1 MEEKGFA
8 KELDQWIEQLN
19 ECRQLSESQV
29 RSLCEKVS
37 AGPGRWEGGMVPV
50 AHPASG
56 DWDVAG
62 GMSGIGRRGGA
73 SGIPG
78 VVPVGYRALGGRDA
92 PGGKSGNGRAGGSC
106 AIFGTGRAAGA
117 CGLWESRMVPVGY
130 PALDDWRGFCGI
142 GHGVTRL
149 PLSECPAL
157 GGRGGVW
164 GVSGVLVSCTTCW
177 KIHPRLAG
185 KPSAS
190 RGGIAGSRGGRGETQ
205 TGSQADGGT
214 EIEREMVG

>member
-92 PGGKSGNGRAGGSC
+92 PGGISGNGRAGGSC

-142 GHGVTRL
+142 GHGVSSPGRPGRCLGGVRRPGVLHNVLENPPQVSEETLRL
-149 PLSECPAL
+149 P
-157 GGRGGVW
+157 RGD
-164 GVSGVLVSCTTCW
+164 
-177 KIHPRLAG
+177 RG
-185 KPSAS
+185 KQ
-190 RGGIAGSRGGRGETQ
+190 RGQR
-205 TGSQADGGT
+205 
-214 EIEREMVG
+214 